1 MTNSQLKF
9 TNTQEEIQQT
19 LTDVVSSISHLEAKI
34 PDLNHQVCD
43 GQTSVDEPCDQLC
56 GGAGCGKCG
65 GISCLDG
72 ALSKAGEAVK
82 SAELADKLLRQ
93 KDSEAQQV
101 LTQISQAHSKAEIAA
116 TEAQAAHDLASDA
129 KQRSVEELE
138 RSSTLS

>member
-19 LTDVVSSISHLEAKI
+19 LTDVVQSISNLEAKI

-43 GQTSVDEPCDQLC
+43 GQTSVDEPCDALC

-82 SAELADKLLRQ
+82 SAELADKLLRE
-93 KDSEAQQV
+93 KDAEAQQV
-101 LTQISQAHSKAEIAA
+101 LNQISQVILRISLNTAHFSGTSLGFTQNGCK
-116 TEAQAAHDLASDA
+116 L
-129 KQRSVEELE
+129 
-138 RSSTLS
+138 